1 MLIVFVTTPN
11 LEEAERLARSIVES
25 RLAACVQVLPEMT
38 SVYLWNGEVRKD
50 REHLLLIKTLEAMF
64 PILEEFIKSNHSY
77 EIPEIVAVRSEHVS
91 EDYLKW
97 MKHNGQWTMDSGQC
111 VD

>member
-38 SVYLWNGEVRKD
+38 SIYFWNGEVQKD
-50 REHLLLIKTLEAMF
+50 REHLMLIKTLEEQF
-64 PILEEFIKSNHSY
+64 KDLEQFVRSNHSY
-77 EIPEIVAVRSEHVS
+77 EVPEIVAVRAEHVS
-91 EDYLKW
+91 DDYLAW
-97 MKHNGQWTMDSGQC
+97 MCQNR
-111 VD
+111 